1 MKEISPPP
9 DRSTAQKGIFLY
21 QKLLDCLAKE
31 WDALITPQ
39 EEAILLLA
47 AEKEQLLEKITGLNQ
62 VETVISPDIPED
74 AQLLCLKR
82 QVAAAQTR
90 NHRLITA
97 ALETIQDFLGYL
109 QSGSPGIY
117 QAAGK
122 VETSSGSSF
131 FHRQV

>member
-9 DRSTAQKGIFLY
+9 DRPTAQEEIFLY

-31 WDALITPQ
+31 WDALITSQ

-62 VETVISPDIPED
+62 DETVISTDGPED
-74 AQLLCLKR
+74 AQLPRLKR
-82 QVAAAQTR
+82 QVASAQTR

-97 ALETIQDFLGYL
+97 ALETVQDFLGYL
-109 QSGSPGIY
+109 QSGYPGIY

-122 VETSSGSSF
+122 IETSPGSSF